1 MAEILRVDF
10 HSGEVFNK
18 PARGAAKREHPSS
31 KAGQCGLPKT
41 NAGRTR
47 PFDFEKDG
55 CGAEAVGGRVVS
67 LGLEDDGHTTY
78 APDYLDENQR
88 VGCHIR
94 MQLVTTCL
102 HGRRALKL
110 KFKLSLSSI
119 NITLHLI

>member
-18 PARGAAKREHPSS
+18 PARDAAKREHPSS
-31 KAGQCGLPKT
+31 KAGQFGLPNT

-47 PFDFEKDG
+47 PFDFEEDG

-78 APDYLDENQR
+78 APDYLDREPEGWVSYTEAVYNDLPPR
-88 VGCHIR
+88 PEG
-94 MQLVTTCL
+94 
-102 HGRRALKL
+102 A
-110 KFKLSLSSI
+110 
-119 NITLHLI
+119 

>member
-31 KAGQCGLPKT
+31 KAGQFGLPNT

-47 PFDFEKDG
+47 PFDFEEDG

-78 APDYLDENQR
+78 APDYLDREPEGWVSYTEAVYNDLPPR
-88 VGCHIR
+88 PEG
-94 MQLVTTCL
+94 
-102 HGRRALKL
+102 A
-110 KFKLSLSSI
+110 
-119 NITLHLI
+119 